1 MKLSQSI
8 LIASVAV
15 LSVVSVANSSLI
27 CSTDDITLL
36 YQGYAQGQSSD
47 SATTTSQCYQQ
58 ATKVANYYSTIYQS
72 LKGTSLSN
80 YDNTLLNQL
89 FSNIQNVM
97 VQSSGMLESCQ
108 DLNKIK
114 QLDIRLT
121 TLSGFFQ
128 MMFTAGF
135 SYFKQ
140 EAVYESVQGLK
151 NLQSTDCT
159 TVGKLYGQFLAAILQ
174 TKTVSQ
180 LNQAEVSTFGSGN
193 GGASTIQTSD
203 SSTTPGTP

>member
-1 MKLSQSI
+1 
-8 LIASVAV
+8 
-15 LSVVSVANSSLI
+15 
-27 CSTDDITLL
+27 
-36 YQGYAQGQSSD
+36 
-47 SATTTSQCYQQ
+47 
-58 ATKVANYYSTIYQS
+58 
-72 LKGTSLSN
+72 
-80 YDNTLLNQL
+80 
-89 FSNIQNVM
+89 
-97 VQSSGMLESCQ
+97 MLESCQ

-203 SSTTPGTP
+203 SSTTPTTPWSWRAFKFNTHRKMIKMETFCINSSFFLNYDKALEFNNLLIIKFNSIYISL